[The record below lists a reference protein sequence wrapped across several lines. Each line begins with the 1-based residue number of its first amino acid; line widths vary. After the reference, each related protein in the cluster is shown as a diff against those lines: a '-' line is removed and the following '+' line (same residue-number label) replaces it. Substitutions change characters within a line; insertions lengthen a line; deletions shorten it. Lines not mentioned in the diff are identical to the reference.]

1 MLAGSRLVVVTA
13 DEDALVLR
21 PPAPAEGVADVGA
34 AVRDALRFPLAGEP
48 LETLVTRGARATI
61 VVEPPQLPLPGM
73 ERDPRQAAIAAAVGE
88 LERLG
93 IPTGYQTLL
102 VAGGLARRAGHE
114 QLETLVSPDFARH
127 FHGHVEV
134 HDVER
139 DDLVELGT
147 AGTVPLRVHPALVRT
162 DVVIVVT
169 AAETVL
175 HGGPAALVGA
185 AGPEALRA
193 AGAYSLLETSASQ
206 GWRLGLELERALA
219 RRVPVIGA
227 SLVLNHPRLGGVLG
241 GYPYEAEA
249 LERVVRSPLRHVF
262 RMLPGGLRAYV
273 LRSLP
278 LERSVAATFGG
289 PPSVAHTEALLRGVE
304 LRGLTLDRKLDAICV
319 GVPRTTPYLPRE
331 RPNPLLGA
339 YLGLGLALRL
349 WRDSFPLAEGGT
361 AILLHRFHRH
371 FSHPTQ
377 QPYRAFFAATRTA
390 GPDAS
395 ALAEAERAAAA
406 DARAVEAYRTGRS
419 CHPLLPFVDWD
430 GCRPAL
436 LRLGH
441 VIIAGCRD
449 HAAARQ
455 LGFVPTHGIGPAL
468 TMTRGWSDRPPRIGF
483 LLSPPYFPL
492 RVNPSPAATT
502 DAGG

>member
-13 DEDALVLR
+13 EDDALVLR
-21 PPAPAEGVADVGA
+21 PPPPAEAAVADVGA

-48 LETLVTRGARATI
+48 LEALVSRGARATI
-61 VVEPPQLPLPGM
+61 VVEPPQLPLPGT
-73 ERDPRQAAIAAAVGE
+73 ERDPRQAAIAATVAE

-102 VAGGLARRAGHE
+102 IAGGLARRAGHQ
-114 QLETLVSPDFARH
+114 QLETLVSPEFARR

-134 HDVER
+134 HDVQS

-147 AGTVPLRVHPALVRT
+147 AGSIALRVHPALVQT
-162 DVVIVVT
+162 DVVVIVT

-185 AGPEALRA
+185 AGPEVLRA
-193 AGAYSLLETSASQ
+193 AGAYSLLETSTSQ
-206 GWRLGLELERALA
+206 GWRLGLELERALV
-219 RRVPVIGA
+219 RRVPLIGV
-227 SLVLNHPRLGGVLG
+227 SLVLNHPRLGGTLG
-241 GYPYEAEA
+241 GYPYEREA
-249 LERVVRSPLRHVF
+249 LERVVRSPF
-262 RMLPGGLRAYV
+262 RQLFRLLPGGLRAYV

-278 LERSVAATFGG
+278 LERSVAATFAG

-304 LRGLTLDRKLDAICV
+304 LRGITLDRKLDALCV
-319 GVPRTTPYLPRE
+319 GIPRTTPYLPRE

-349 WRDSFPLAEGGT
+349 WRDSFPLTENGT
-361 AILLHRFHRH
+361 AILLHRFQRH

-377 QPYRAFFAATRTA
+377 QPYRAFFAATRS

-395 ALAEAERAAAA
+395 ALAEAERAAAI
-406 DARAVEAYRTGRS
+406 DPRALHAYRAGRS

-430 GCRPAL
+430 GCSPTL
-436 LRLGH
+436 GRLGH
-441 VIIAGCRD
+441 VLIAGCRD

-455 LGFVPTHGIGPAL
+455 LGFVPTHGIGAAL
-468 TMTRGWSDRPPRIGF
+468 TMVQGWAETPPRIGF

-492 RVNPSPAATT
+492 RVGPPTAAG
-502 DAGG
+502 D

>member
-1 MLAGSRLVVVTA
+1 MRVPMLSGSRLVVVTA
-13 DEDALVLR
+13 EDDALVLR
-21 PPAPAEGVADVGA
+21 PPPPANAVADVGA

-48 LETLVTRGARATI
+48 LEALVSRGTRATI
-61 VVEPPQLPLPGM
+61 VVEPPALPLPGS
-73 ERDPRQAAIAAAVGE
+73 ERDPRQAAIAAAVAE

-102 VAGGLARRAGHE
+102 LAGGLARRAGHE
-114 QLETLVSPDFARH
+114 QLETLVSPEFARR

-147 AGTVPLRVHPALVRT
+147 AGSIPLRVHPALVRT
-162 DVVIVVT
+162 DLVVVVT

-185 AGPEALRA
+185 SGREVLRG

-206 GWRLGLELERALA
+206 GWRLGLELERALM

-227 SLVLNHPRLGGVLG
+227 SLVLNHPRLGGTLG
-241 GYPYEAEA
+241 GYPYETQA
-249 LERVVRSPLRHVF
+249 LERIVRSPFRHLF
-262 RMLPGGLRAYV
+262 RALPGGLRAYV

-278 LERSVAATFGG
+278 LERTVATAYAG

-304 LRGLTLDRKLDAICV
+304 LRGVALNGELDAICL
-319 GVPRTTPYLPRE
+319 GIPRTTPYLPRE
-331 RPNPLLGA
+331 RPNPLLGS

-349 WRDSFPLAEGGT
+349 WRDSFPIAEGGT
-361 AILLHRFHRH
+361 AVLMHRFHRH

-377 QPYRAFFAATRTA
+377 QPYRAFFAATR
-390 GPDAS
+390 GPGRPDAS
-395 ALAEAERAAAA
+395 ALADAESSAAS
-406 DARAVEAYRTGRS
+406 DARALEAYRSGRT
-419 CHPLLPFVDWD
+419 CHPLLPFADWD
-430 GCRPAL
+430 GCRPAIG
-436 LRLGH
+436 RLGN
-441 VIIAGCRD
+441 VLIAGCRD
-449 HAAARQ
+449 HGAARQ
-455 LGFVPTHGIGPAL
+455 LGFVPTHGLGAAL
-468 TMTRGWSDRPPRIGF
+468 TMVRGWSDRPPRVAF

-492 RVNPSPAATT
+492 RVTS
-502 DAGG
+502 

>member
-1 MLAGSRLVVVTA
+1 MTRVPMLSGSRLVVVTA
-13 DEDALVLR
+13 EDDALVLR
-21 PPAPAEGVADVGA
+21 PPPPANAVADVGA

-48 LETLVTRGARATI
+48 LEALVSRGTRATI
-61 VVEPPQLPLPGM
+61 VVEPPALPLPGS
-73 ERDPRQAAIAAAVGE
+73 ERDPRQAAIAAAVAE

-102 VAGGLARRAGHE
+102 VAGGLARRAGHD
-114 QLETLVSPDFARH
+114 QLETLVSPEFARR

-147 AGTVPLRVHPALVRT
+147 AGPVPLRVNPALVRT
-162 DVVIVVT
+162 DLVVVVT

-185 AGPEALRA
+185 SGREVLRS

-206 GWRLGLELERALA
+206 GWRLGLELERALM

-227 SLVLNHPRLGGVLG
+227 SLVLNHPRLGGTLG
-241 GYPYEAEA
+241 GYPYETQA
-249 LERVVRSPLRHVF
+249 LERIVRSPFRHLF
-262 RMLPGGLRAYV
+262 RALPGSLRAYV

-278 LERSVAATFGG
+278 LERTVATAYAG

-304 LRGLTLDRKLDAICV
+304 LRGVALDGELDAICV
-319 GVPRTTPYLPRE
+319 GIPRTTPYLPRE
-331 RPNPLLGA
+331 RPNPLLGS

-349 WRDSFPLAEGGT
+349 WRDSFPIAEGGT
-361 AILLHRFHRH
+361 AVLMHRFHRH

-377 QPYRAFFAATRTA
+377 QPYRAFFAATR
-390 GPDAS
+390 GPGRPDAS
-395 ALAEAERAAAA
+395 ALADAESSASS
-406 DARAVEAYRTGRS
+406 DARALEAYRSGRT
-419 CHPLLPFVDWD
+419 CHPLLPFADWD
-430 GCRPAL
+430 GCRPAIG
-436 LRLGH
+436 RLGN

-449 HAAARQ
+449 HGAARQ
-455 LGFVPTHGIGPAL
+455 LGFVPTHGLGAAL
-468 TMTRGWSDRPPRIGF
+468 TMVRGWSDRPPRVAF

-492 RVNPSPAATT
+492 RVTS
-502 DAGG
+502 

>member
-13 DEDALVLR
+13 EDDALVLR
-21 PPAPAEGVADVGA
+21 PPSPGIAVADVGA

-48 LETLVTRGARATI
+48 LEALVSRGARATI
-61 VVEPPQLPLPGM
+61 VVEPPQLPLPGT
-73 ERDPRQAAIAAAVGE
+73 ERDPRQAAIAATVAE

-93 IPTGYQTLL
+93 IPSGYQTLL

-114 QLETLVSPDFARH
+114 QLETLVSPEFARR

-139 DDLVELGT
+139 DDLVDVGSVGSL
-147 AGTVPLRVHPALVRT
+147 PLRVHPALVST
-162 DVVIVVT
+162 DVVVVVT

-185 AGPEALRA
+185 AGPEVLRT

-227 SLVLNHPRLGGVLG
+227 SLVLNHPRLGGTLG
-241 GYPYEAEA
+241 GYPYEVQA
-249 LERVVRSPLRHVF
+249 LERVVRSPFRHIF
-262 RMLPGGLRAYV
+262 RLLPGGLRAYV

-278 LERSVAATFGG
+278 LERSVAAAFAG

-304 LRGLTLDRKLDAICV
+304 LRGITLDRPLDAVCV

-349 WRDSFPLAEGGT
+349 WRDSFPVADGGT
-361 AILLHRFHRH
+361 AILLHRFQRH

-390 GPDAS
+390 GRPDPT
-395 ALAEAERAAAA
+395 ALAEAEREAGA
-406 DARAVEAYRTGRS
+406 DPRALDAYRTGRS

-430 GCRPAL
+430 GCLPAIG
-436 LRLGH
+436 RLGQ
-441 VIIAGCRD
+441 VMIAGCRD

-468 TMTRGWSDRPPRIGF
+468 TMVRGWSDRPPRVGF

-492 RVNPSPAATT
+492 RVASS
-502 DAGG
+502 